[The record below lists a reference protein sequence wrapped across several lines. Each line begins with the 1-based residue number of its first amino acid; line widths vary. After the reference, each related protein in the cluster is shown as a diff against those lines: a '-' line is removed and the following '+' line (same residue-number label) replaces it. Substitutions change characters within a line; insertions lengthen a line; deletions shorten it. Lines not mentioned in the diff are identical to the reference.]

1 MPLVRNV
8 LQTYQKCC
16 PKKQMAPRYL
26 SDIFLHSLDTSTG
39 MQYIF
44 LVSQNFCFSSNL
56 ISHTL
61 LLFLFY
67 SILKTTSNLVS
78 KEYENSSCMRMVHFQ
93 PPVSSVC
100 LILKAV
106 WLHKGLL
113 SIHVAVILQQSAHQF
128 SFFFSPISYPSSLST
143 QILTWF
149 VFFSGSSVLLSTST
163 LPWFSSQPI
172 FLPVCSLKSVH
183 LSLHFSTLF
192 VRYTCPNTVHFFLLS
207 STAFHSP
214 LLHSSELYGVVP
226 SLLSPVNPLSY
237 LISVISQPNNAK

>member
-1 MPLVRNV
+1 M
-8 LQTYQKCC
+8 
-16 PKKQMAPRYL
+16 
-26 SDIFLHSLDTSTG
+26 
-39 MQYIF
+39 
-44 LVSQNFCFSSNL
+44 
-56 ISHTL
+56 
-61 LLFLFY
+61 
-67 SILKTTSNLVS
+67 
-78 KEYENSSCMRMVHFQ
+78 
-93 PPVSSVC
+93 
-100 LILKAV
+100 
-106 WLHKGLL
+106 
-113 SIHVAVILQQSAHQF
+113 
-128 SFFFSPISYPSSLST
+128 SYPSWLST

-149 VFFSGSSVLLSTST
+149 VFFSGSSVPLSTST

-237 LISVISQPNNAK
+237 LISVISQPNNAKYSLLQPESQCPALLNWSICGFPYQKSWGLLLDTVTEPVYLAANYLEGKKPI